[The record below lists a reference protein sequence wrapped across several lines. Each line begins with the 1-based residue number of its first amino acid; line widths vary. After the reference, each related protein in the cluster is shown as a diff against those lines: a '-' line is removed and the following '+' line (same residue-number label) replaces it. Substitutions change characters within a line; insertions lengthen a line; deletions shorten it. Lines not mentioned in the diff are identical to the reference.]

1 MLRGDFSCP
10 EATGAY
16 GKILEEEEEEGG
28 KVGQPVQGEGPLLT
42 GEGCPGQE
50 LLSLGGTALL
60 LLGPWQ
66 EALRQDFRTSCVWG
80 VGVEGSGWG
89 DERTSL
95 TKLEVACLLASF

>member
-1 MLRGDFSCP
+1 MCQETVSLVPTRPTGLPFFGEAGDEPTSAGEPCR
-10 EATGAY
+10 
-16 GKILEEEEEEGG
+16 
-28 KVGQPVQGEGPLLT
+28 EGPLLA